1 MKKITMCLFSLVVAF
16 AGSVVCAEGLHGGPA
31 KGRKHMR
38 QFDEVDKLLMK
49 LEMQEKMQNRMDKK
63 YHHKKM
69 ECPKESCPMMKRKDC
84 DGPGM
89 MKRRDCDGPGMMKR
103 RDCDGAGKFSKD
115 CKRGWHGR
123 GMKSDDKK
131 FAGKSSRHRK
141 RDFFRSAMLKSYLLE
156 NYPEEME
163 KIVNLKKSNDKIEN
177 DILIKFKKLVDE
189 AKAKMKAD
197 REKMKAE
204 HQEFVKMLEE
214 YKKTKDAKLAEKIKA
229 KMSQFYDKRLE
240 FMKKR
245 IDKDAA
251 RVQKAYA
258 GLKEKK
264 ASKDKEIAEKFEK
277 ITK

>member
-1 MKKITMCLFSLVVAF
+1 MKKITMCLFSLVVVF
-16 AGSVVCAEGLHGGPA
+16 AGSVVLAEGGWGASA

-38 QFDEVDKLLMK
+38 QLDEVDKLLMQ
-49 LEMQEKMQNRMDKK
+49 LGMQEKMQNRMNKK
-63 YHHKKM
+63 YSHKRM
-69 ECPKESCPMMKRKDC
+69 ECRKDSCPMMKGKDC
-84 DGPGM
+84 DGSRM
-89 MKRRDCDGPGMMKR
+89 MRRSKRSCDG
-103 RDCDGAGKFSKD
+103 DGAGKFSKD
-115 CKRGWHGR
+115 RKGRWHGR
-123 GMKSDDKK
+123 GKK
-131 FAGKSSRHRK
+131 FAGKSSRHRQ
-141 RDFFRSAMLKSYLLE
+141 RDFQRDFRRSAMLKSYLIE
-156 NYPEEME
+156 KYPAEMK
-163 KIVNLKKSNDKIEN
+163 KIIELKKSNDKIEK
-177 DILIKFKKLVDE
+177 DILLKFKKLVDE

-240 FMKKR
+240 FMQKK

-264 ASKDKEIAEKFEK
+264 ANKDKEIAEKFEK